1 MTNFPGKPSAQI
13 IETFPNN
20 HPERNYVIE
29 CVCPEFTCLCPR
41 TSQPDFATI
50 VIRYVADKVCF
61 ELKSLKMYLWSYRD
75 TGVFHETV
83 TNQILNDLVSVI
95 NPRWME
101 VKTNF
106 WVRGGITT
114 SVVAQHGKLPS
125 DAPVSSLNVNKGCH
139 PE

>member
-1 MTNFPGKPSAQI
+1 MAQFPGKPSASI
-13 IETFPNN
+13 IDTFPNN
-20 HPERNYVIE
+20 HPERNYLIE

-50 VIRYVADKVCF
+50 TIRYVADKVCF

-114 SVVAQHGKLPS
+114 NVVAQHGKLPA
-125 DAPVSSLNVNKGCH
+125 DAPL
-139 PE
+139 